1 MKQETLTRLDQF
13 KQLLRSL
20 RREVAGQKTTR
31 VNKLAP
37 RRVADQIA
45 TLWVEDLRSPLEH
58 KFKLPS
64 EAIKTTSE
72 AMKRMHVLSRPNN
85 LAASYLEVLDA
96 VLKDFDD
103 RFVLPIQQTS
113 SKIERILDLTK
124 LIPALPNPDE
134 STYLKEAVECA
145 ASGHYRAAVVMG
157 WCCAIDRIQRKIA
170 AVGFPVFNSTSTA
183 LKNQTSGKFKRWNK
197 EFSISMLSELQQV
210 FDTDLIV
217 VLEGMTLLDGNQAQ
231 RLETCF
237 QYRCHSAHPGE
248 APIGE
253 PHVIA
258 FFTDITEILLQN
270 SKFKV

>member
-1 MKQETLTRLDQF
+1 MKQETLTRLGRF
-13 KQLLRSL
+13 KELLRGL
-20 RREVAGQKTTR
+20 RRDISVQRTKCVA
-31 VNKLAP
+31 
-37 RRVADQIA
+37 RVAQRRAADAIA
-45 TLWVEDLRSPLEH
+45 TLWVEELRSPLEH

-64 EAIKTTSE
+64 DVIESTSE
-72 AMKRMHVLSRPNN
+72 AMKHLHVLSRPNN
-85 LAASYLEVLDA
+85 LASSYLQVLDG

-103 RFVLPIQQTS
+103 RFILPIQQTS

-145 ASGHYRAAVVMG
+145 SSGHHRAAIVMG
-157 WCCAIDRIQRKIA
+157 WCCAIDRIQRRIA
-170 AVGFPVFNSTSTA
+170 AIGFQGFNAASTT

-197 EFSISMLSELQQV
+197 EFSISTLSELQQI

-217 VLEGMTLLDGNQAQ
+217 VLEGMSLLDGNQAQ

-237 QYRCHSAHPGE
+237 QYRCHSAHPGQ

-253 PHVIA
+253 AHVIA
-258 FFTDITEILLQN
+258 FFTDIAEIILQN
-270 SKFKV
+270 PKFNI